1 MNHHSKYHHNKLM
14 LMLLLCWFLRHPNK
28 LRAGSLYWKFLSK
41 ILTIINWVGRY
52 KLSCKNILLGKW
64 DNKLTVIVFI
74 LPICIRLGQRFW
86 RNSIGEY
93 LMIMSSNSSESS
105 QVLKMLSTSTDFY
118 FVILLDVV
126 GQSQVSSP
134 CHQKSK
140 LEPWCWQC
148 SW

>member
-1 MNHHSKYHHNKLM
+1 M

-93 LMIMSSNSSESS
+93 LMIMSGNSSEPS
-105 QVLKMLSTSTDFY
+105 QVIKMLITLTDLYFFFINIRRYWTVPSTVTLPSEEQAGTLMLTMWLGK
-118 FVILLDVV
+118 LL
-126 GQSQVSSP
+126 
-134 CHQKSK
+134 
-140 LEPWCWQC
+140 
-148 SW
+148 